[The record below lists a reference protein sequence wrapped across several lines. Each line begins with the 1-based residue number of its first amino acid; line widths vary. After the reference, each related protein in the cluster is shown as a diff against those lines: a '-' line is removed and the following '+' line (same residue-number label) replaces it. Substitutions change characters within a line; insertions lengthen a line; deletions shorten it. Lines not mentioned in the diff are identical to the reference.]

1 MSSKESIAPS
11 VECECLT
18 IKNATSGLKNKA
30 PNSILKVGTVH
41 AFAACGLTVIE
52 NTNLKAG
59 SLILTPKASLPEARE
74 KKQTQEKRKITP
86 DLLLSQVQR

>member
-30 PNSILKVGTVH
+30 LNSTLKVGTVH
-41 AFAACGLTVIE
+41 ALAACGLTVIE
-52 NTNLKAG
+52 N
-59 SLILTPKASLPEARE
+59 R
-74 KKQTQEKRKITP
+74 KKNKTQEKRKITP

>member
-30 PNSILKVGTVH
+30 PNSTLKVGTVH
-41 AFAACGLTVIE
+41 ALAACGLTVIE
-52 NTNLKAG
+52 N
-59 SLILTPKASLPEARE
+59 R
-74 KKQTQEKRKITP
+74 KKNKTQEKRKITP